1 MNTSDYNNS
10 TVFDLGIKFLS
21 GKITLPEQQELQE
34 LLKNEHNKIIFEE
47 LKQSWMASG
56 NFSDGNL
63 QSKQEI
69 KWEELKQA
77 LQSETETEN
86 IFKKSFL
93 RVLRTAAIWVALISL
108 GSLATWFVLKEKHSS
123 VNPYCTINTPLGSK
137 MRMELQD
144 GTVVW
149 LNAGS
154 SFKYPVTFSDKQ
166 RDVYLSGEAFFK
178 VASNKN
184 WPFVVHT
191 NELNVK
197 AVGTSFNVK
206 AYPNEKSVTTTL
218 VEGIVKL
225 ENQEKKFS
233 YTLKPKQELV
243 FLKDKTIPESAE
255 KNANS
260 SEVQN
265 TQESTIS
272 QVENAVIKDEVNTD
286 ATVSWK
292 DKRWIIQG
300 ETIDKL
306 AVMLERR
313 YNIKINILSEE
324 LGSFKFSGTI
334 ENETIEQVMDYLRYT
349 VPVKYTLNKGYIDLK
364 IDNAL
369 KEKYKGFLKK

>member
-1 MNTSDYNNS
+1 MSTSNYND
-10 TVFDLGIKFLS
+10 TIIFDLGIKFLS
-21 GKITLPEQQELQE
+21 GNITFSEQQEFQN
-34 LLKNEHNKIIFEE
+34 LLKEEQNKIIFDE
-47 LKQSWMASG
+47 LKQAWIASG
-56 NFSDGNL
+56 NFAGGNSEANQDL
-63 QSKQEI
+63 R
-69 KWEELKQA
+69 WEKLKQS
-77 LQSETETEN
+77 LPSKTEN
-86 IFKKSFL
+86 AKNVKISFL
-93 RVLRTAAIWVALISL
+93 RILRTAAIWAVLISL
-108 GSLATWFVLKEKHSS
+108 GAFTTWLVLKEKKTS
-123 VNPYCTINTPLGSK
+123 VNNYCTVHTPLGSK

-154 SFKYPVTFSDKQ
+154 NLKYPVNFSDKQ
-166 RDVYLSGEAFFK
+166 RDVYLSGEAFFD
-178 VASNKN
+178 VASNKE

-225 ENQEKKFS
+225 ENARNKFS

-243 FLKDKTIPESAE
+243 FLKDNVKPDIAE
-255 KNANS
+255 ASKS
-260 SEVQN
+260 SNKVNEPALPA
-265 TQESTIS
+265 S
-272 QVENAVIKDEVNTD
+272 QAENAVIKDEVNTE
-286 ATVSWK
+286 ATISWK

-313 YNIKINILSEE
+313 YDIKINILSEE
-324 LGSFKFSGTI
+324 LGAFKFSGTI
-334 ENETIEQVMDYLRYT
+334 ENETIEQVLDYLRYT
-349 VPVKYTLNKGYIDLK
+349 VPIDYTLNKGYIDLK

>member
-1 MNTSDYNNS
+1 MNATDYNDS
-10 TVFDLGIKFLS
+10 ILFDLGIKFLS
-21 GKITLPEQQELQE
+21 GKITTPEREELQN
-34 LLKNEHNKIIFEE
+34 LLKNEQNKIIFEE
-47 LKQSWMASG
+47 LKQSWIASG
-56 NFSDGNL
+56 NYSDSNIP
-63 QSKQEI
+63 SKQDI
-69 KWEELKQA
+69 KWEELKLS
-77 LQSETETEN
+77 LQSEIETGSN
-86 IFKKSFL
+86 IKKSIF
-93 RVLRTAAIWVALISL
+93 RILRTAAIWVALVSL
-108 GSLATWFVLKEKHSS
+108 GSFATWLMLKEKPTST
-123 VNPYCTINTPLGSK
+123 NPYCIIQTPLGSK

-154 SFKYPVTFSDKQ
+154 SLKYPVNFSDKQ
-166 RDVYLSGEAFFK
+166 RDVYLSGEAFFN
-178 VASNKN
+178 VASNKE

-197 AVGTSFNVK
+197 AVGTAFNVK

-225 ENQEKKFS
+225 ENSEKNFS

-243 FLKDKTIPESAE
+243 FLKDNANPEPAESAKKDADIAKE
-255 KNANS
+255 QS
-260 SEVQN
+260 
-265 TQESTIS
+265 STIS
-272 QVENAVIKDEVNTD
+272 QVENAVIKDEVNTE
-286 ATVSWK
+286 ATISWK

-300 ETIDKL
+300 ETVDKL

-324 LGSFKFSGTI
+324 LGAFKFSGTI

-369 KEKYKGFLKK
+369 KEKYKGFLKR

>member
-1 MNTSDYNNS
+1 MNASDYNNS
-10 TVFDLGIKFLS
+10 SVFDLGIKFLT
-21 GKITLPEQQELQE
+21 GKITLSEQEELQK
-34 LLKNEHNKIIFEE
+34 LLINEQNKIIFEE
-47 LKQSWMASG
+47 LKQSWIASG
-56 NFSDGNL
+56 NFSDDNL
-63 QSKQEI
+63 HSRQEI
-69 KWEELKQA
+69 KWEELKQS
-77 LQSETETEN
+77 LQPEN
-86 IFKKSFL
+86 EAESVIKKSFL
-93 RVLRTAAIWVALISL
+93 RILRTAAIWVALVSL
-108 GSLATWFVLKEKHSS
+108 GSFATWFMLKEKSS
-123 VNPYCTINTPLGSK
+123 SLNPYCTIQTPLGSK

-154 SFKYPVTFSDKQ
+154 SLKYPVNFSDKQ
-166 RDVYLSGEAFFK
+166 RDVYLSGEAFFN
-178 VASNKN
+178 VASNKE

-225 ENQEKKFS
+225 ENIEKKFS

-243 FLKDKTIPESAE
+243 FLKGDSKSEPDKEDVKSSDMLNQE
-255 KNANS
+255 K
-260 SEVQN
+260 
-265 TQESTIS
+265 TTIS
-272 QVENAVIKDEVNTD
+272 QVENAVIKDEVNTE

-300 ETIDKL
+300 ETVDKL

-313 YNIKINILSEE
+313 YNIKINILSDE

-364 IDNAL
+364 IDNTL

>member
-1 MNTSDYNNS
+1 MNASDYNNS
-10 TVFDLGIKFLS
+10 ILFDLGIKFLS
-21 GKITLPEQQELQE
+21 GKITITEQEELQN
-34 LLKNEHNKIIFEE
+34 LLKNEQNKTLFEE
-47 LKQSWMASG
+47 LKQSWIAAG
-56 NFSDGNL
+56 NFSDSNIP
-63 QSKQEI
+63 SKQDI
-69 KWEELKQA
+69 KWDELKQS
-77 LQSETETEN
+77 LQPEIETGSN
-86 IFKKSFL
+86 LKKSIF
-93 RVLRTAAIWVALISL
+93 RIIRTAAVWVALVSL
-108 GSLATWFVLKEKHSS
+108 GSFTTWLMLKEKPAST
-123 VNPYCTINTPLGSK
+123 NPYCTIQTPLGSK

-154 SFKYPVTFSDKQ
+154 SLKYPVNFSDKQ
-166 RDVYLSGEAFFK
+166 RDVYLSGEAFFN
-178 VASNKN
+178 VASNKD

-225 ENQEKKFS
+225 ENVEKKFS

-243 FLKDKTIPESAE
+243 FLKDKSNPEPASGNVNNSEIPD
-255 KNANS
+255 K
-260 SEVQN
+260 
-265 TQESTIS
+265 QESTIS
-272 QVENAVIKDEVNTD
+272 QVENAVIKDEVNTE

-300 ETIDKL
+300 ETVDKL